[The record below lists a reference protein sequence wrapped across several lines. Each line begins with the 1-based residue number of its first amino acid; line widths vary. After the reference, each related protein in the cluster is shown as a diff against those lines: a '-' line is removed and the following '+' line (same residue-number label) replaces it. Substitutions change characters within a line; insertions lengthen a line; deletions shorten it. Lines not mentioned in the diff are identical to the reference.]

1 MSPPASRTGFAGAA
15 SARFLRGVDVMN
27 VVLRHLVGGMLGLM
41 VAVVGLQIVVRFV
54 LPRFGL
60 LLSVPWS
67 EELARY
73 LMVWC
78 IFLGAAVAAR
88 AGALIAVDTLP
99 DSLPAPWSDRVRLLA
114 FGVTI
119 GFFGLLVWLGW
130 RWVEFGQTE
139 TSTVLNLPM
148 AWVYMSLPT
157 GAVFA
162 IVNIVAFLVEH
173 RIQSTSSLAVAP
185 ADNPEIT
192 LV

>member
-1 MSPPASRTGFAGAA
+1 MTAHAPLTT
-15 SARFLRGVDVMN
+15 FLRTIDRMN
-27 VVLRHLVGGMLGLM
+27 VVLRHLVGAMLGVM

-54 LPRFGL
+54 LPRFGI

-99 DSLPAPWSDRVRLLA
+99 DSLPQRWGDRVRLLA
-114 FGVTI
+114 LSVTV
-119 GFFGLLVWLGW
+119 GFFLLLIWLGW

-139 TSTVLNLPM
+139 TSTVLNMPM

-157 GAVFA
+157 GAFFA
-162 IVNIVAFLVEH
+162 IVNILAFIAEH
-173 RIQSTSSLAVAP
+173 RIKSTTSLAVAP
-185 ADNPEIT
+185 ENNPEVS

>member
-1 MSPPASRTGFAGAA
+1 MTA
-15 SARFLRGVDVMN
+15 FLRAVDGMN
-27 VVLRHLVGGMLGLM
+27 FVLRHVVGAMLGVM
-41 VAVVGLQIVVRFV
+41 VLVVGLQIVVRFV
-54 LPRFGL
+54 LPRFGI

-99 DSLPAPWSDRVRLLA
+99 DSLAPPWGDRVRLLA
-114 FGVTI
+114 LGVTV
-119 GFFGLLVWLGW
+119 GFFTLLIWLGW
-130 RWVEFGQTE
+130 RWVEFGETE

-148 AWVYMSLPT
+148 AWVYMSLPV
-157 GAVFA
+157 GSFFA
-162 IVNIVAFLVEH
+162 IVNILAFVVEH
-173 RIQSTSSLAVAP
+173 RIKSKTSLAVA
-185 ADNPEIT
+185 AEDNPEIN